1 MSSSFFN
8 HNIQD
13 YMHAHLSLDTRSS
26 WDDDSSILDDNIL
39 ENNLDSALE
48 LSPIEQRRRES
59 MMEGAIYS
67 PSRDW
72 TDYDHDHDMGGA
84 SCDGPSPMASAS
96 FEHSNGTNN
105 PFIKLEA
112 AQQPFSPQHNGWN
125 SRAMTSG
132 SVTPSGY
139 DAPFASAHFDT
150 SYLTSYGT
158 PAPTGFEASNIT
170 PASIYQASVPSLPTS
185 APQSESSWPPA
196 SIASAQSSEE
206 SRPLTK
212 RMRPQSPGPRS
223 HSPLNL
229 RRDGI
234 RKKNARFDI
243 PAERTLLNIDTLIA
257 QSADDQEI
265 KELKQQKRLL
275 RNRQAALDSRQ
286 RKKQHTERLEEEK
299 KLHST
304 IIAELEEKLALLSSR
319 DEEWRKRFEEVSNE
333 RDFARHQADV
343 LQMEKEEMVK
353 NHTLETGELRKKN
366 NFLQNQIQKMEA
378 TEQNISSGGAGG
390 AYTDE
395 FEFEDMEMN
404 TFWEGQTFGTADPFD
419 ILPET
424 KTAVIKKTKNVESQ
438 EVSETDKPAA
448 SGLLLILL
456 LCGAFVAS
464 STSQSGNLPPLPQP
478 IKTAS
483 ASILQSIFQDAGV
496 SQNARVQDLEASMS
510 ESWTDS
516 KSALPQLV
524 GLESSVAMLNAQL
537 AGSSLEGDHQ
547 QFMQLTAAEYNDVTS
562 KDFGPAKAGSIRGRK
577 HLADGLASLQSH
589 SKPSL
594 AEVYTRSLL
603 WDKVDAE
610 VVRRFAAFAQR
621 AASNRAAAGEGVDML
636 V

>member
-1 MSSSFFN
+1 MASTYF
-8 HNIQD
+8 HNVHE
-13 YMHAHLSLDTRSS
+13 YMHTLDGGRST
-26 WDDDSSILDDNIL
+26 WGDDDVSSILDDNIL
-39 ENNLDSALE
+39 DTSIESTLE
-48 LSPIEQRRRES
+48 MSPVEQRRRES
-59 MMEGAIYS
+59 MMEAAIYS
-67 PSRDW
+67 PTRDW
-72 TDYDHDHDMGGA
+72 NDFDHDMAGA
-84 SCDGPSPMASAS
+84 SMDGASPIASAS

-112 AQQPFSPQHNGWN
+112 SQPFSPQHNGWN
-125 SRAMTSG
+125 SRALTSG
-132 SVTPSGY
+132 SVTPAPY
-139 DAPFASAHFDT
+139 DSAFSNHYDTAYLNPYAAPAASA
-150 SYLTSYGT
+150 
-158 PAPTGFEASNIT
+158 FEATAGPHVT
-170 PASIYQASVPSLPTS
+170 PNSLYQTSGASSGAVTENQ
-185 APQSESSWPPA
+185 WPA
-196 SIASAQSSEE
+196 TVIASAGSADNE
-206 SRPLTK
+206 SRPLSK
-212 RMRPQSPGPRS
+212 RMRPQSPAPRS

-304 IIAELEEKLALLSSR
+304 IITDLEDKIAMLNLR
-319 DEEWRKRFEEVSNE
+319 DEEWRKRFDEVSNE
-333 RDFARHQADV
+333 LNSARHHLDV

-366 NFLQNQIQKMEA
+366 NYLENQLQK
-378 TEQNISSGGAGG
+378 TETLIEQHNITSGGAGS

-395 FEFEDMEMN
+395 FSFDDMEMGG
-404 TFWEGQTFGTADPFD
+404 FWGGSTINTADPFD
-419 ILPET
+419 IPPPDN
-424 KTAVIKKTKNVESQ
+424 KSAIIKKSKIETQ
-438 EVSETDKPAA
+438 EVTEADKPAA

-464 STSQSGNLPPLPQP
+464 SSSSQASSALPPLPEP
-478 IKTAS
+478 VRTAS
-483 ASILQSIFQDAGV
+483 AGILQNIFQDAGV
-496 SQNARVQDLEASMS
+496 SQGRVQDLESIG

-516 KSALPQLV
+516 KSSISQMV

-537 AGSSLEGDHQ
+537 AESSLDHTPE
-547 QFMQLTAAEYNDVTS
+547 QFMHLSAAEYNEVTS
-562 KDFGPAKAGSIRGRK
+562 SDYLRNPKTGSIRGRK
-577 HLADGLASLQSH
+577 HLEAGLASMRNQA
-589 SKPSL
+589 KPSL

-621 AASNRAAAGEGVDML
+621 AAASQGAEGEGMMV
-636 V
+636 

>member
-1 MSSSFFN
+1 
-8 HNIQD
+8 
-13 YMHAHLSLDTRSS
+13 MHAHLSLDTRSS
-26 WDDDSSILDDNIL
+26 WIDDDVSSILDDNIL
-39 ENNLDSALE
+39 ENNLDSALDI
-48 LSPIEQRRRES
+48 SPVEQRRRES
-59 MMEGAIYS
+59 MMDGAIYS

-84 SCDGPSPMASAS
+84 SCDGPSPIASAS

-132 SVTPSGY
+132 SVTPAGY

-158 PAPTGFEASNIT
+158 PAPTGYEASNIT
-170 PASIYQASVPSLPTS
+170 PASIYQASVQAQLPTS
-185 APQSESSWPPA
+185 APQSESPWLSA
-196 SIASAQSSEE
+196 SVASAQSSEE

-304 IIAELEEKLALLSSR
+304 IIAELEEKLSLLTAR

-333 RDFARHQADV
+333 RDFARHQVDV

-366 NFLQNQIQKMEA
+366 NFLENQLQKME
-378 TEQNISSGGAGG
+378 TVIEHNNISSGGAGG

-395 FEFEDMEMN
+395 YGFEEMEIN
-404 TFWEGQTFGTADPFD
+404 GFWGGPTFGTADPFD
-419 ILPET
+419 IPPET
-424 KTAVIKKTKNVESQ
+424 KTAVVKKTKNVEPQ
-438 EVSETDKPAA
+438 EVTETDKPAA

-464 STSQSGNLPPLPQP
+464 STSQSGSLPPLPQP

-496 SQNARVQDLEASMS
+496 SQNARVQDLEAMS

-516 KSALPQLV
+516 KSAVPQLV

-537 AGSSLEGDHQ
+537 ADSSLEGDHQ
-547 QFMQLTAAEYNDVTS
+547 QFMQLTAAEYNEVTS
-562 KDFGPAKAGSIRGRK
+562 KDFGPAKVGSIRGRK

-621 AASNRAAAGEGVDML
+621 AASNRAAAGEGADMM

>member
-1 MSSSFFN
+1 MLHS
-8 HNIQD
+8 
-13 YMHAHLSLDTRSS
+13 HLNLDTRSS
-26 WDDDSSILDDNIL
+26 WIDDDVSSILDDNIL
-39 ENNLDSALE
+39 ENPLDSALE
-48 LSPIEQRRRES
+48 MSPGEQRRRES
-59 MMEGAIYS
+59 MMDGAIYS

-72 TDYDHDHDMGGA
+72 TYDDDHDMGA
-84 SCDGPSPMASAS
+84 SCDGPSPIASAS

-105 PFIKLEA
+105 PFIKLEG
-112 AQQPFSPQHNGWN
+112 AQQPFSPHTGWN

-132 SVTPSGY
+132 SVTPAGY
-139 DAPFASAHFDT
+139 DAPFASAHFDA
-150 SYLTSYGT
+150 SYLSYAT
-158 PAPTGFEASNIT
+158 PAAATFEASNIT
-170 PASIYQASVPSLPTS
+170 PASIYQASVPSTLPTS
-185 APQSESSWPPA
+185 APVSESAWPA
-196 SIASAQSSEE
+196 SIASAQSNDQE

-304 IIAELEEKLALLSSR
+304 IIAELEEKLSLLTAR

-333 RDFARHQADV
+333 RDYARHQTDV

-366 NFLQNQIQKMEA
+366 NFLENQLQKME
-378 TEQNISSGGAGG
+378 TIIEQNNISAGGAGG

-395 FEFEDMEMN
+395 FGFENMEMN
-404 TFWEGQTFGTADPFD
+404 DYWGGPTFGTADPFD
-419 ILPET
+419 IPPET
-424 KTAVIKKTKNVESQ
+424 KTAVVKKTKTVEPQ
-438 EVSETDKPAA
+438 EVAESEKPAA

-464 STSQSGNLPPLPQP
+464 STSQSAGSLPPLPQP

-496 SQNARVQDLEASMS
+496 SNARVQDLEASMS

-516 KSALPQLV
+516 KSIVPQLV
-524 GLESSVAMLNAQL
+524 GLESSVALLNAQL
-537 AGSSLEGDHQ
+537 AESSLDSDHQ
-547 QFMQLTAAEYNDVTS
+547 QFMQLTAAEYNEVTS
-562 KDFGPAKAGSIRGRK
+562 KDFGPAKVGSIRGRK

-621 AASNRAAAGEGVDML
+621 AASNRAASGEGDLMV
-636 V
+636 

>member
-1 MSSSFFN
+1 M
-8 HNIQD
+8 
-13 YMHAHLSLDTRSS
+13 
-26 WDDDSSILDDNIL
+26 
-39 ENNLDSALE
+39 
-48 LSPIEQRRRES
+48 
-59 MMEGAIYS
+59 
-67 PSRDW
+67 
-72 TDYDHDHDMGGA
+72 
-84 SCDGPSPMASAS
+84 
-96 FEHSNGTNN
+96 
-105 PFIKLEA
+105 
-112 AQQPFSPQHNGWN
+112 
-125 SRAMTSG
+125 
-132 SVTPSGY
+132 
-139 DAPFASAHFDT
+139 
-150 SYLTSYGT
+150 
-158 PAPTGFEASNIT
+158 
-170 PASIYQASVPSLPTS
+170 
-185 APQSESSWPPA
+185 
-196 SIASAQSSEE
+196 
-206 SRPLTK
+206 
-212 RMRPQSPGPRS
+212 
-223 HSPLNL
+223 
-229 RRDGI
+229 
-234 RKKNARFDI
+234 
-243 PAERTLLNIDTLIA
+243 
-257 QSADDQEI
+257 
-265 KELKQQKRLL
+265 
-275 RNRQAALDSRQ
+275 DSRQ

-366 NFLQNQIQKMEA
+366 NFLENQLQKLETVIEQN
-378 TEQNISSGGAGG
+378 NISSGSAGS

-395 FEFEDMEMN
+395 FGFEDMEMN
-404 TFWEGQTFGTADPFD
+404 GFWGGPTFGTADPFD
-419 ILPET
+419 IPPET
-424 KTAVIKKTKNVESQ
+424 KTVIKKAKNVELQ
-438 EVSETDKPAA
+438 EVSDTDKPAA

-464 STSQSGNLPPLPQP
+464 STSQSGSLPPLPQP

-516 KSALPQLV
+516 KSTVPQLV

-537 AGSSLEGDHQ
+537 AESSLEGDHQ
-547 QFMQLTAAEYNDVTS
+547 QFMQLTAAEYNEATS
-562 KDFGPAKAGSIRGRK
+562 KDFGPAKTGSIRGRK

-621 AASNRAAAGEGVDML
+621 AASNRAATGEGVDMM

>member
-1 MSSSFFN
+1 
-8 HNIQD
+8 
-13 YMHAHLSLDTRSS
+13 
-26 WDDDSSILDDNIL
+26 
-39 ENNLDSALE
+39 
-48 LSPIEQRRRES
+48 
-59 MMEGAIYS
+59 
-67 PSRDW
+67 
-72 TDYDHDHDMGGA
+72 
-84 SCDGPSPMASAS
+84 
-96 FEHSNGTNN
+96 
-105 PFIKLEA
+105 
-112 AQQPFSPQHNGWN
+112 
-125 SRAMTSG
+125 
-132 SVTPSGY
+132 
-139 DAPFASAHFDT
+139 
-150 SYLTSYGT
+150 
-158 PAPTGFEASNIT
+158 
-170 PASIYQASVPSLPTS
+170 
-185 APQSESSWPPA
+185 
-196 SIASAQSSEE
+196 
-206 SRPLTK
+206 
-212 RMRPQSPGPRS
+212 MRPQSPGPRS